1 MKLLVEH
8 YRSEQMC
15 ICLPSLQKLVANIAV
30 KKEKEKEKEK
40 RERQLWKIR

>member
-30 KKEKEKEKEK
+30 KKEKEKEK